1 MDRRSLPD
9 YYDVLQVSPRA
20 HPVIIAKAYRLLAV
34 LYHPDNKKTGDQG
47 AFKELVEAY
56 RVLSDPV
63 RRAAYDREKFSTAAP
78 RTDPNWAAEGD
89 LRSLADRGPGGERE
103 IRELILRSLYDVR
116 RSRPYKPGLSLLAIS
131 ELLGCR
137 IEDMEFSLWYLKAK
151 KLIET
156 IEDSDLAITVVG
168 VDFLE
173 ENGAGTDQKP
183 PDIPSLPRDVLHP
196 DARRK
201 GE

>member
-1 MDRRSLPD
+1 MERRSVPD

-34 LYHPDNKKTGDQG
+34 FYHPDNKKTGDQE
-47 AFKELVEAY
+47 AFKQLVEAY

-63 RRAAYDREKFSTAAP
+63 RRGAYDREKFAAAA
-78 RTDPNWAAEGD
+78 RKTDPWAANGD
-89 LRSLADRGPGGERE
+89 LRSLADRRPGGERE
-103 IRELILRSLYDVR
+103 IRDLILRSLYDVR
-116 RSRPYKPGLSLLAIS
+116 RSRPYRPGLSLLALS

-151 KLIET
+151 RLIET

-168 VDFLE
+168 VDYLE
-173 ENGAGTDQKP
+173 ENGADAEQKP
-183 PDIPSLPRDVLHP
+183 PDIPSLPREILRP